1 MQGDAA
7 GIRWETQDRTL
18 ILTIDR
24 QHRRYALDPD
34 AHHQLASLFDMFA
47 DSDEHLVAII
57 TGAGDKAFCSGSDL
71 SVEASLDRA
80 NLPPTGFA
88 GIAERYDL
96 IKPVIAAV
104 NGDAIGG
111 GMEIV
116 LACDMCV
123 AVPGARFSLPE
134 PRVGLA
140 ASGGLHRLA
149 RQVPLKQAMEIALTG
164 RMFTADELVGMG
176 VVNQLSQ
183 SPTCGVDALKKALES
198 AALICENAPLSVRA
212 TKQMMMSGLN
222 LPNLETAFATRYPA
236 FEAMLASEDA
246 REGRLAFLQK
256 RHPKW
261 RGR

>member
-1 MQGDAA
+1 MQGNAA

-18 ILTIDR
+18 FMTIDR
-24 QHRRYALDPD
+24 QHRRNALHPE
-34 AHHQLASLFDMFA
+34 AHHQLASLFDSFA
-47 DSDEHLVAII
+47 VSDKLLVAII
-57 TGAGDKAFCSGSDL
+57 TGAGNKAFCSGSDL
-71 SVEASLDRA
+71 SVEAGLDRA

-88 GIAERYDL
+88 GIAERFDL

-123 AVPGARFSLPE
+123 AVPSARFSLPE

-149 RQVPLKQAMEIALTG
+149 RQMPLKQAMEIALTG

-176 VVNQLSQ
+176 VVNQLSP
-183 SPTCGVDALKKALES
+183 SP
-198 AALICENAPLSVRA
+198 VRDGD
-212 TKQMMMSGLN
+212 S
-222 LPNLETAFATRYPA
+222 
-236 FEAMLASEDA
+236 
-246 REGRLAFLQK
+246 
-256 RHPKW
+256 
-261 RGR
+261 

>member
-1 MQGDAA
+1 M
-7 GIRWETQDRTL
+7 
-18 ILTIDR
+18 TIDR
-24 QHRRYALDPD
+24 QHRRNALHPE
-34 AHHQLASLFDMFA
+34 AHHQLASLFDTFA
-47 DSDEHLVAII
+47 VSDKLLVAII
-57 TGAGDKAFCSGSDL
+57 TGAGNKAFCSGSDL
-71 SVEASLDRA
+71 SVEAGLDRA

-88 GIAERYDL
+88 GIAERFDL

-123 AVPGARFSLPE
+123 AVPSARFSLPE

-149 RQVPLKQAMEIALTG
+149 RQMPLKQAMEIALTG
-164 RMFTADELVGMG
+164 RIFAADELVGMG
-176 VVNQLSQ
+176 VVNQLSP
-183 SPTCGVDALKKALES
+183 SPTGGADVLALALET
-198 AALICENAPLSVRA
+198 ARLICKNAPLAVRA
-212 TKQMMMSGLN
+212 TKQMMMRGLD
-222 LPNLETAFATRYPA
+222 LPDLEAAFATRYPA

-246 REGRLAFLQK
+246 SEGRLAFLQK

>member
-1 MQGDAA
+1 M
-7 GIRWETQDRTL
+7 
-18 ILTIDR
+18 TIDR
-24 QHRRYALDPD
+24 QHRRNALHPE
-34 AHHQLASLFDMFA
+34 AHHQLASLFDTFA
-47 DSDEHLVAII
+47 VSDKLLVAII
-57 TGAGDKAFCSGSDL
+57 TGAGNKAFCSGSDL
-71 SVEASLDRA
+71 SVEAGLDRA

-88 GIAERYDL
+88 GIAERFDL

-123 AVPGARFSLPE
+123 AVPSARFSLPE

-149 RQVPLKQAMEIALTG
+149 RQMPLKQAMEIALTG
-164 RMFTADELVGMG
+164 RIFAADELVGMG
-176 VVNQLSQ
+176 VVNQLSP
-183 SPTCGVDALKKALES
+183 SPTGGADVLALALET
-198 AALICENAPLSVRA
+198 ARLICKNAPLAVRA
-212 TKQMMMSGLN
+212 TKQMMMRGLD
-222 LPNLETAFATRYPA
+222 LPDLEAAFATRYPA

-246 REGRLAFLQK
+246 SEGMLAFLQK

>member
-1 MQGDAA
+1 M
-7 GIRWETQDRTL
+7 
-18 ILTIDR
+18 TIDR
-24 QHRRYALDPD
+24 QHRRNALHPE
-34 AHHQLASLFDMFA
+34 AHHQLASLFDTFA
-47 DSDEHLVAII
+47 VSDKLLVAII
-57 TGAGDKAFCSGSDL
+57 TGAGNKAFCSGSDL
-71 SVEASLDRA
+71 SVDAGLDRA

-88 GIAERYDL
+88 GIAERFDL

-123 AVPGARFSLPE
+123 AVPSARFSLPE

-149 RQVPLKQAMEIALTG
+149 RQMPLKQAMEIALTG
-164 RMFTADELVGMG
+164 RMFAADELVGMG
-176 VVNQLSQ
+176 VVNQLSP
-183 SPTCGVDALKKALES
+183 SLTGGADVLALALET
-198 AALICENAPLSVRA
+198 ARLICKNAPLAVRA
-212 TKQMMMSGLN
+212 TKQMMMRGLD
-222 LPNLETAFATRYPA
+222 LPDLEAAFATRYPA

-246 REGRLAFLQK
+246 SEGRLAFLQK

>member
-1 MQGDAA
+1 M
-7 GIRWETQDRTL
+7 
-18 ILTIDR
+18 TIDR
-24 QHRRYALDPD
+24 QHCRNALHPE
-34 AHHQLASLFDMFA
+34 AHHQLASLFDTFA
-47 DSDEHLVAII
+47 VSDKLLVAII
-57 TGAGDKAFCSGSDL
+57 TGAGNKAFCSGSDL
-71 SVEASLDRA
+71 SVEAGLDRA

-88 GIAERYDL
+88 GIAERFDL

-123 AVPGARFSLPE
+123 AVPSARFSLPE

-149 RQVPLKQAMEIALTG
+149 RQMPLKQAMEIALTG
-164 RMFTADELVGMG
+164 RMFAADELVGMG
-176 VVNQLSQ
+176 VVNQLSP
-183 SPTCGVDALKKALES
+183 SPTGGADVLALALET
-198 AALICENAPLSVRA
+198 ARLICKNAPLAVRA
-212 TKQMMMSGLN
+212 TKQMMMRGLD
-222 LPNLETAFATRYPA
+222 LPDLEAAFATRYPA

-246 REGRLAFLQK
+246 SEGRLAFLQK

>member
-1 MQGDAA
+1 MEA
-7 GIRWETQDRTL
+7 G
-18 ILTIDR
+18 
-24 QHRRYALDPD
+24 
-34 AHHQLASLFDMFA
+34 
-47 DSDEHLVAII
+47 
-57 TGAGDKAFCSGSDL
+57 
-71 SVEASLDRA
+71 LDRA

-88 GIAERYDL
+88 GLAERFDL

-116 LACDMCV
+116 LACDLCV
-123 AVPGARFSLPE
+123 AVPSARFSLPE

-164 RMFTADELVGMG
+164 RMFAADELVGMG
-176 VVNQLSQ
+176 VVNQLSP
-183 SPTCGVDALKKALES
+183 SPTGGADVLALALET
-198 AALICENAPLSVRA
+198 ATLICENAPLAVRA
-212 TKQMMMSGLN
+212 TKQMMMRGLD
-222 LPNLETAFATRYPA
+222 LPDLEAAFATRYPA

-246 REGRLAFLQK
+246 SEGRLAFLQK

>member
-1 MQGDAA
+1 M
-7 GIRWETQDRTL
+7 

-24 QHRRYALDPD
+24 QHRRNALDPE
-34 AHHQLASLFDMFA
+34 AHHQLASLFDRFA
-47 DSDEHLVAII
+47 DSDAHLVAII
-57 TGAGDKAFCSGSDL
+57 TGAGDRAFCSGSDL

-88 GIAERYDL
+88 GLTERFDL

-116 LACDMCV
+116 LACDLCV
-123 AVPGARFSLPE
+123 AVPTARFSLPE

-149 RQVPLKQAMEIALTG
+149 RQMPLKQAMELALTG
-164 RMFTADELVGMG
+164 RMFAADELVGMG
-176 VVNQLSQ
+176 VVNQLSP
-183 SPTCGVDALKKALES
+183 SLTNGADVLATALET
-198 AALICENAPLSVRA
+198 ATLICENAPLAVRA
-212 TKQMMMSGLN
+212 TKQMMMRGLD
-222 LPNLETAFATRYPA
+222 LPDLKAAYAARYSA
-236 FEAMLASEDA
+236 FETMLASEDA
-246 REGRLAFLQK
+246 REGRKAFLQK
-256 RHPKW
+256 RNPEW

>member
-1 MQGDAA
+1 MQGNAA

-24 QHRRYALDPD
+24 QHRRNALDPD
-34 AHHQLASLFDMFA
+34 AHHQLASLFDIFA

-57 TGAGDKAFCSGSDL
+57 TGTGDKAFCSGSDL
-71 SVEASLDRA
+71 SVEAGLDRA

-88 GIAERYDL
+88 GIAERFDL

-116 LACDMCV
+116 LACDLCV
-123 AVPGARFSLPE
+123 AVPSARFSLPE

-149 RQVPLKQAMEIALTG
+149 RQMPLKQAMEIALTG

-176 VVNQLSQ
+176 VVNQLS
-183 SPTCGVDALKKALES
+183 SLTGGADALATALET
-198 AALICENAPLSVRA
+198 AALICENAPLALRA
-212 TKQMMMSGLN
+212 TKQMMMGGLD
-222 LPNLETAFATRYPA
+222 LADLETAFATRYPA
-236 FEAMLASEDA
+236 FETMLVSEDA

>member
-1 MQGDAA
+1 MEA
-7 GIRWETQDRTL
+7 G
-18 ILTIDR
+18 
-24 QHRRYALDPD
+24 
-34 AHHQLASLFDMFA
+34 
-47 DSDEHLVAII
+47 
-57 TGAGDKAFCSGSDL
+57 
-71 SVEASLDRA
+71 LDRA

-88 GIAERYDL
+88 GLAERFDL

-116 LACDMCV
+116 LACDLCV
-123 AVPGARFSLPE
+123 AVPSARFSLPE

-164 RMFTADELVGMG
+164 RMFAADELVGMG
-176 VVNQLSQ
+176 VVNQLSP
-183 SPTCGVDALKKALES
+183 SPTGGANVLALALET
-198 AALICENAPLSVRA
+198 ATLICENAPLAVRA
-212 TKQMMMSGLN
+212 TKQMMMRGLD
-222 LPNLETAFATRYPA
+222 LPDLEAAFATRYPA

-246 REGRLAFLQK
+246 SEGRLAFLQK